1 MQLLGQD
8 LYESRSS
15 KVLTIL
21 LSLLFL
27 VAPFYYQDNLGGE
40 GLNLPFNA
48 VVWLPVLFII
58 AGATYKIIDSGSW
71 VRPNYLWLILAMPIG
86 LYLTGFVSGM
96 ERPGEWLIRLGVVF
110 GGIALWF
117 SVLQYRIS
125 EQQMNQLLYLLLAS
139 MLIHALVGLVQM
151 ISHPLFTGWVP
162 ISSGN
167 RLLGMFQQP
176 NLQASLMA
184 TAVALALWLATTK
197 SFSEQRWPQK
207 SALFL
212 TLFLAS
218 LEVTASGSRVGLIGS
233 LLVLLLIGAGRIKVM
248 ISQPLLT
255 IALAFTLGAG
265 AVAGYQANDGAVQAY
280 NKIEKLAEEGKDAR
294 PHIYRIALNVFE
306 RSPLFGHGIGSF
318 QSEFQKERVTYYQTT
333 DASAVDGA
341 PRFSHPHNELL
352 FWMDEGGLVALLA
365 IGIAVIGVVLQLI
378 RMGWGE
384 GLALAALLLPIAFH
398 TQTELPFYISTYHWI
413 LLSILLAVLFS
424 YRTTLKPVKLS
435 SGATTLLKVTPLVF
449 VPVLVLFL
457 VHSLL
462 SQTGIMQYYK
472 QRGTEPTHLRFALN
486 NVYFKELGEYFV
498 MRSSLYGAIEHQ
510 DEKGVLGFIEWGES
524 YLEQIPDIQLYR
536 DVAIARQNIGDES
549 GALALIAEAK
559 AIYPKDLS
567 IEDTHRRI
575 EAGERLV
582 TSSLALPQSDD

>member
-8 LYESRSS
+8 VHESRSS

-58 AGATYKIIDSGSW
+58 AGAIFKIIESGAW

-86 LYLTGFVSGM
+86 LYLTGFISGM
-96 ERPGEWLIRLGVVF
+96 DRPGEWLIRLGVVF

-117 SVLQYRIS
+117 SVLQYRLS

-151 ISHPLFTGWVP
+151 ISHPLFSGWVP

-184 TAVALALWLATTK
+184 TAIALALWLATTK
-197 SFSEQRWPQK
+197 TFSEQRWPQK

-212 TLFLAS
+212 TLFLAA
-218 LEVTASGSRVGLIGS
+218 LEVTASGSRVGLIGA
-233 LLVLLLIGAGRIKVM
+233 LLELLLICAGRIRAL

-265 AVAGYQANDGAVQAY
+265 AAAGYQANDGAIQAY
-280 NKIEKLAEEGKDAR
+280 NKIEKLVEEGKDAR
-294 PHIYRIALNVFE
+294 PHIYRIAVDVFE

-365 IGIAVIGVVLQLI
+365 ISIAVLGVVLQLI
-378 RMGWGE
+378 RLGWGE
-384 GLALAALLLPIAFH
+384 GLALAALLMPIALH

-413 LLSILLAVLFS
+413 LMTLLLAVLFS
-424 YRTTLKPVKLS
+424 YRTTLKPVQLS
-435 SGATTLLKVTPLVF
+435 SSATALLKVTPILI

-498 MRSSLYGAIEHQ
+498 MRSSLYGAIEHHDQ
-510 DEKGVLGFIEWGES
+510 KGVLSFIEWGES

-536 DVAIARQNIGDES
+536 DVAIARQNIGDER
-549 GALALIAEAK
+549 GALALIAQAK
-559 AIYPKDLS
+559 AIYPKDRS
-567 IEDTHRRI
+567 IDDAHRRI
-575 EAGERLV
+575 EAGEPLV
-582 TSSLALPQSDD
+582 TSSLALPQSEE

>member
-8 LYESRSS
+8 SDESRAS

-58 AGATYKIIDSGSW
+58 AGAIFKIIESGEW

-96 ERPGEWLIRLGVVF
+96 DRPGEWLIRLGVVF

-117 SVLQYRIS
+117 SVLQYRLS

-151 ISHPLFTGWVP
+151 ISHPLFRGWVP

-197 SFSEQRWPQK
+197 TFSEQRWPQK

-218 LEVTASGSRVGLIGS
+218 LEVAASGSRVGLIGAV
-233 LLVLLLIGAGRIKVM
+233 LALLLICVGRIKAL
-248 ISQPLLT
+248 ISQPLLA
-255 IALAFTLGAG
+255 IALAFTLGTG
-265 AVAGYQANDGAVQAY
+265 AIAGYQANDGALQAY

-294 PHIYRIALNVFE
+294 PHIYRIAYDVFE

-333 DASAVDGA
+333 DASAVDGS

-365 IGIAVIGVVLQLI
+365 IGIAVLGVVLQLI
-378 RMGWGE
+378 RLGWGE
-384 GLALAALLLPIAFH
+384 GLALAALLLPIALH

-413 LLSILLAVLFS
+413 LLTLLLAVLFS
-424 YRTTLKPVKLS
+424 HRTLIKPVKLS
-435 SGATTLLKVTPLVF
+435 LGATALLKGSPLVI
-449 VPVLVLFL
+449 VPIMVLFL

-472 QRGTEPTHLRFALN
+472 HRGTEPTHLRFALN

-510 DEKGVLGFIEWGES
+510 DQNAVLGFIEWGEA

-536 DVAIARQNIGDES
+536 DVAIARQNIGDEE
-549 GALALIAEAK
+549 GALALIDQAK
-559 AIYPKDLS
+559 AIYPKDRS
-567 IEDTHRRI
+567 IEDTHRRL
-575 EAGERLV
+575 EAGEQLV
-582 TSSLALPQSDD
+582 TSSLALLQSEE

>member
-218 LEVTASGSRVGLIGS
+218 LEVTASGSRVGLICS

-248 ISQPLLT
+248 ISQPLLA

-378 RMGWGE
+378 RLGWGE
-384 GLALAALLLPIAFH
+384 GLALAALLLPIALH

-424 YRTTLKPVKLS
+424 YRTTLKPIKLS
-435 SGATTLLKVTPLVF
+435 SGATTLLKGTPLVF
-449 VPVLVLFL
+449 VTVLVLFL

-575 EAGERLV
+575 EAGERLI